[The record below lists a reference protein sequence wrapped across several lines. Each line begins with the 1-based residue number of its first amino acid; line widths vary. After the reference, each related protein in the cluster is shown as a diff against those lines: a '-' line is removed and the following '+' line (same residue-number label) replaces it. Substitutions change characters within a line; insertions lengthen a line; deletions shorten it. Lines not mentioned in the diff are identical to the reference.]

1 MKLLQIASGDFFS
14 TYGGGQVY
22 VKSIVDEMIRQ
33 ELDVAVISFVGKE
46 ISFVKCDYKGIP
58 LWEIGCQAQN
68 SDIENLVR
76 TIAPDIIH
84 AHSQKTLFASLGR
97 RLSIPVVITAHHGG
111 ILCPAGTL
119 LNAEDGICQ
128 TTLSHRNCLKCC
140 LANIRT
146 GRAWY
151 PFMQLLPERIYRS
164 MGRKLAGLPFVPFI
178 TPIGGVAKSI
188 EDKRA
193 EWQSI
198 CSNASMVIAPS
209 HAIAEAMCR
218 NGLSLAKVRVIPHG
232 IPGKTVSGERLAISG
247 EKTYQRDDTEFKR
260 IEDEFRDGTESQL
273 RTTGWRGEEGTVSGE
288 RLAIS
293 ENSKQEQRDSLNTKH
308 YTLNKSDSVIRF
320 FFLGRICR
328 VKGLHVL
335 LEAFDDKCFADRA
348 ELHIIGG
355 TGNKGE
361 RRYMQ
366 AWQRK
371 YSRANIV
378 WHGKVPSEK
387 VLETIQEFDVM
398 VHPAI
403 NMEIFGLNISESLLM
418 HKPVLATR
426 CGGAEMQVRDGE
438 NGWLVEPNNA
448 MALRGKM
455 RQIVENGISFSLDTI
470 DSGVVSIE
478 QHVKD
483 LTLLYEEKACIDR
496 C

>member
-46 ISFVKCDYKGIP
+46 ISVVKCDYKGIP

-76 TIAPDIIH
+76 TIVPDIIH
-84 AHSQKTLFASLGR
+84 AHSQKALFASLGR
-97 RLSIPVVITAHHGG
+97 RLSIPVIITAHHGG

-119 LNAEDGICQ
+119 MNAEDSICQ

-146 GRAWY
+146 GCAWY
-151 PFMQLLPERIYRS
+151 PFMRLLPEQMYRKC
-164 MGRKLAGLPFVPFI
+164 GTILGKLPFLPFI
-178 TPIGGVAKSI
+178 TPIGSVANAIQGKI
-188 EDKRA
+188 E
-193 EWQSI
+193 EWRTI
-198 CSNASMVIAPS
+198 CCNATTVIAPS
-209 HAIAEAMCR
+209 HAIAEAMTR
-218 NGLSLAKVRVIPHG
+218 NGLHPEKVRVIPHG
-232 IPGKTVSGERLAISG
+232 IPG
-247 EKTYQRDDTEFKR
+247 EFNVKSL
-260 IEDEFRDGTESQL
+260 TL
-273 RTTGWRGEEGTVSGE
+273 
-288 RLAIS
+288 S
-293 ENSKQEQRDSLNTKH
+293 ENENTKH
-308 YTLNKSDSVIRF
+308 ERSEQPIRF

-335 LEAFDDKCFADRA
+335 LEAFDDVCFVDRA

-361 RRYMQ
+361 QRYMKALQ
-366 AWQRK
+366 CK
-371 YSRANIV
+371 YRNPNIV
-378 WHGKVPSEK
+378 WHGKIASDK
-387 VLETIQEFDVM
+387 VLETICYFDVM

-403 NMEIFGLNISESLLM
+403 YLEVFGLNISESLLM

-426 CGGAEMQVRDGE
+426 CGGAEMQIRDGE

-448 MALRGKM
+448 IALREKM
-455 RQIVENGISFSLDTI
+455 HQIVQEGINLDMNTVS
-470 DSGVVSIE
+470 SGVISIE
-478 QHVKD
+478 EHVKE
-483 LTLLYEEKACIDR
+483 LISLYEETSCAD
-496 C
+496 

>member
-1 MKLLQIASGDFFS
+1 MKLFQIASGDFFS
-14 TYGGGQVY
+14 TYGGGQIY
-22 VKSIVDEMIRQ
+22 VKSIVGEMIRQ

-46 ISFVKCDYKGIP
+46 ISVVKCDYKGIS

-84 AHSQKTLFASLGR
+84 AHSQKALFASLGQQFN
-97 RLSIPVVITAHHGG
+97 IPVVITAHHGG

-151 PFMQLLPERIYRS
+151 PFMRLLPEQMYRKC
-164 MGRKLAGLPFVPFI
+164 GAILGKLPFLPFI
-178 TPIGGVAKSI
+178 TPIGSVANAIQGKI
-188 EDKRA
+188 D
-193 EWQSI
+193 EWQTI
-198 CSNASMVIAPS
+198 CRNATTAIAPS
-209 HAIAEAMCR
+209 HAIAEAMTR
-218 NGLSLAKVRVIPHG
+218 NGMELEKVRVIPHG
-232 IPGKTVSGERLAISG
+232 IPG
-247 EKTYQRDDTEFKR
+247 EFNVKSL
-260 IEDEFRDGTESQL
+260 TL
-273 RTTGWRGEEGTVSGE
+273 
-288 RLAIS
+288 S
-293 ENSKQEQRDSLNTKH
+293 ENKNTKH
-308 YTLNKSDSVIRF
+308 ERSEQPIRF

-335 LEAFDDKCFADRA
+335 LEAFDDVCFVDRA

-361 RRYMQ
+361 QRYMKALQ
-366 AWQRK
+366 CK
-371 YSRANIV
+371 YRNPNIV
-378 WHGKVPSEK
+378 WHGKIASDK
-387 VLETIQEFDVM
+387 VLETICYFDVM

-403 NMEIFGLNISESLLM
+403 YLEVFGLNISESLLM

-426 CGGAEMQVRDGE
+426 CGGAEMQIRDGE

-448 MALRGKM
+448 IALREKM
-455 RQIVENGISFSLDTI
+455 HQIVQEGINLDMNTVS
-470 DSGVVSIE
+470 SGVISIE
-478 QHVKD
+478 EHVKE
-483 LTLLYEEKACIDR
+483 LISLYEETSCAD
-496 C
+496 

>member
-1 MKLLQIASGDFFS
+1 MSWYKLFSMKLLQIASGNFFS

-22 VKSIVDEMIRQ
+22 VKNLVDELIRQ
-33 ELDVAVISFVGKE
+33 GADVVVFSFVDKD
-46 ISFVKCDYKGIP
+46 IAIAQHIYNGIP
-58 LWEIGCQAQN
+58 LYEIGLHAQD
-68 SDIENLVR
+68 SDIEKLLHS
-76 TIAPDIIH
+76 ISPDIIH
-84 AHSQKTLFASLGR
+84 AHSRKERFASLGHH
-97 RLSIPVVITAHHGG
+97 LNIPVIITAHHGG

-119 LNAEDGICQ
+119 MNAEDRICQ

-146 GRAWY
+146 GRTWY
-151 PFMQLLPERIYRS
+151 PFMRLLPEQMYRKC
-164 MGRKLAGLPFVPFI
+164 GTILGKLPFLPFI
-178 TPIGGVAKSI
+178 TPIGSVAKSI
-188 EDKRA
+188 EDKIA

-198 CSNASMVIAPS
+198 CKKASVIIAPS

-218 NGLSLAKVRVIPHG
+218 NGLDESKVRVIPHG
-232 IPGKTVSGERLAISG
+232 IPG
-247 EKTYQRDDTEFKR
+247 EFNIKSL
-260 IEDEFRDGTESQL
+260 TL
-273 RTTGWRGEEGTVSGE
+273 
-288 RLAIS
+288 S
-293 ENSKQEQRDSLNTKH
+293 ENENTKHERSASLNTKQEQ
-308 YTLNKSDSVIRF
+308 SEQPIRF

-366 AWQRK
+366 ALQRK
-371 YSRANIV
+371 YSRANLA

-387 VLETIQEFDVM
+387 VLEIIQDFDVM
-398 VHPAI
+398 VHPTI
-403 NMEIFGLNISESLLM
+403 CLEIFGLNISESLLM

-448 MALRGKM
+448 MALREKM
-455 RQIVENGISFSLDTI
+455 HQIVENGISFSLDTI
-470 DSGVVSIE
+470 DSGVISIE

-483 LTLLYEEKACIDR
+483 LISLYEEKACIDR